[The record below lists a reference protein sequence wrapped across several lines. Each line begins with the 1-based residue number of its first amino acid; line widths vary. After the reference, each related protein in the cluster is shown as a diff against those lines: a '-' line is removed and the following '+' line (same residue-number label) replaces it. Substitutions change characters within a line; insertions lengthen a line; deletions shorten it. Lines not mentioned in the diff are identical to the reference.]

1 MSIVTEEQIRQRI
14 NELSAQDIPDK
25 TREEVLNSL
34 LKVSNITQD
43 ELERVIERVVAT
55 FRDAEVEPGEAVG
68 CVAAQ
73 SIGERGTQMTLKT
86 FHYAGVADMNVTLG
100 LPRLNEIF
108 DARKNPSSPIMKI
121 FLKDEIK
128 TDREHVRQ
136 IQQKI
141 EATKI
146 TQVTDIIEL
155 DMATLQLNLYLN
167 PIILNDK
174 GVTLQ
179 EIVNKINS
187 LKKGEASISGEM
199 QIQVDLSEVE
209 ELEDVEKVRN
219 KILNLNIK
227 GIKEINRGILKFENE
242 SEEWVIYAEG
252 SNLAKV
258 LAIQGVDPKRT
269 TSNHIHEIR
278 ETLGIEAARQAIIDE
293 TIDVLEGQAI
303 DVDIRHIMLVADL
316 MTTSGDVRQIGRHGI
331 SGAKS
336 STLARAA
343 YEVTVKHLL
352 ESATRGDL
360 DLLKGITENVIVG
373 QVIPLGTGVV
383 ELTMTP
389 GPVGVPFHIMGEEES
404 EESEREDEI
413 D

>member
-14 NELSAQDIPDK
+14 NELSAQDIPEK
-25 TREEVLNSL
+25 TRDEVLNSL
-34 LKVSNITQD
+34 LQVSNITQD
-43 ELERVIERVVAT
+43 ELERVIDRVIAT
-55 FRDAEVEPGEAVG
+55 FRDSEVEPGEAVG

-121 FLKDEIK
+121 FLKDEVK
-128 TDREHVRQ
+128 TDRERVRQ
-136 IQQKI
+136 LQQKI

-146 TQVTDIIEL
+146 TQITDLIEL
-155 DMATLQLNLYLN
+155 DMATLQLFLYLN

-174 GVTLQ
+174 GVILQ

-199 QIQVDLSEVE
+199 QVKVDLSEVE
-209 ELEDVEKVRN
+209 GLEDVEKIRN

-227 GIKEINRGILKFENE
+227 GIKEINRGILKFEN
-242 SEEWVIYAEG
+242 EEWVIYAEG

-269 TSNHIHEIR
+269 SSNHIHEIR
-278 ETLGIEAARQAIIDE
+278 ETLGVEAARQAIIDE
-293 TIDVLEGQAI
+293 TIEVLDSQAI

-316 MTTSGDVRQIGRHGI
+316 MTTNGDVRQIGRHGI

-404 EESEREDEI
+404 EESEE
-413 D
+413 

>member
-1 MSIVTEEQIRQRI
+1 MSVVTEEQIRQRVD
-14 NELSAQDIPDK
+14 ELSAQDIPEK
-25 TREEVLNSL
+25 TRKEVLASL
-34 LKVSNITQD
+34 LSVSNITQD
-43 ELERVIERVVAT
+43 ELERVIGRVVST
-55 FRDAEVEPGEAVG
+55 FRDSEVEPGEAVG

-121 FLKDEIK
+121 YLKDEVK
-128 TDREHVRQ
+128 TDRERVRQ
-136 IQQKI
+136 LQQKI
-141 EATKI
+141 ESTKI
-146 TQVTDIIEL
+146 TQITDIIEL
-155 DMATLQLNLYLN
+155 DMATLQLYLYLN
-167 PIILNDK
+167 PIILHDK
-174 GVTLQ
+174 GVTL
-179 EIVNKINS
+179 EEVVNKINS

-199 QIQVDLSEVE
+199 QIKVDLSEVE
-209 ELEDVEKVRN
+209 ELEDVDKIRN
-219 KILNLNIK
+219 KLLNLNIK
-227 GIKEINRGILKFENE
+227 GIKEINRGILKFED
-242 SEEWVIYAEG
+242 EEWVIYAEG

-258 LAIQGVDPKRT
+258 LAVQGVDPKRT

-293 TIDVLEGQAI
+293 TIEVLSSQAI

-316 MTTSGDVRQIGRHGI
+316 MTTNGDVRQIGRHGI

-404 EESEREDEI
+404 EESEMPGGDE
-413 D
+413 